1 MCHVLKNVNTDGR
14 NSDSESDCD
23 ESSNEDLCQN
33 NETDDDDEDFSAY
46 YKHYTRSLFFSWES
60 HTFFIKNIILR
71 SSIYT
76 LKLCAIL
83 FQLDEYSFH

>member
-46 YKHYTRSLFFSWES
+46 YKHYT
-60 HTFFIKNIILR
+60 
-71 SSIYT
+71 
-76 LKLCAIL
+76 
-83 FQLDEYSFH
+83 